1 MILIKSSFVL
11 INLYVRLIDDTYI
24 LPYISLLLYETN
36 EENIKT
42 RHKKRPG
49 GRFSFNIQF
58 KEKKNNQAEKF
69 FTLAVVLVLR
79 LLAIKPNAA
88 NISNTVAGSG
98 TLVGRLTLTTPSTTS
113 FAHDIAQLKANCEAF

>member
-42 RHKKRPG
+42 RHKK
-49 GRFSFNIQF
+49 
-58 KEKKNNQAEKF
+58 
-69 FTLAVVLVLR
+69 
-79 LLAIKPNAA
+79 
-88 NISNTVAGSG
+88 
-98 TLVGRLTLTTPSTTS
+98 TTRRS
-113 FAHDIAQLKANCEAF
+113 L